1 MKSKRQSEILALI
14 EKYDIETQ
22 GELSEYLEQAG
33 YHVTQATLSRDV
45 REMKLSK
52 VLMDNGHQKYAILS
66 DQPDLDGICDMS
78 EKYIRIFRDGFLSA
92 DMAQNILVVRTHS
105 GMAMAVAAALDA
117 LKMQEIVGCIAGDD
131 TIMCAIRS
139 TEETKKLMRKL
150 QRIANQT

>member
-22 GELSEYLEQAG
+22 GELSDYLEQAG

-66 DQPDLDGICDMS
+66 DQPESDGICDMS
-78 EKYIRIFRDGFLSA
+78 EKYKRIFRDGFLSV

-105 GMAMAVAAALDA
+105 GMAMAVAAAIDA
-117 LKMQEIVGCIAGDD
+117 LNLQEIVGCIAGDD

-139 TEETKKLMRKL
+139 TEETEKLMRKL
-150 QRIANQT
+150 RRIGNKT